1 MRQSMS
7 LGAVN
12 SSPRGSG
19 SKTKIICEACNK
31 EYSSNASIH
40 GVGYIFNAANA
51 IEKTIWYFMYSFL

>member
-1 MRQSMS
+1 MS
-7 LGAVN
+7 E
-12 SSPRGSG
+12 
-19 SKTKIICEACNK
+19 SKSKLSIFQILK